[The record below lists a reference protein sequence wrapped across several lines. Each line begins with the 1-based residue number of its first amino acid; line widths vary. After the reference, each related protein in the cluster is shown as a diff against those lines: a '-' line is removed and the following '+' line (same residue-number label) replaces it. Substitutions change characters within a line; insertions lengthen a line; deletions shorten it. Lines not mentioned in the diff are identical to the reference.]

1 MRFQSFSQLLQ
12 IDSDLSFGPP
22 SSTFFRV
29 GERSNRGPST
39 VAILLYREVE
49 NHCTFRSSY
58 TLEKV
63 KVAHFLW
70 RIVVSHGRP
79 REGAKRAP
87 VYGPEGPSARYDDAS
102 SEARRRLLCEQNH

>member
-49 NHCTFRSSY
+49 NHYTFRSSY

-63 KVAHFLW
+63 PYFTGKK
-70 RIVVSHGRP
+70 S
-79 REGAKRAP
+79 GAFSLA
-87 VYGPEGPSARYDDAS
+87 YS
-102 SEARRRLLCEQNH
+102 C